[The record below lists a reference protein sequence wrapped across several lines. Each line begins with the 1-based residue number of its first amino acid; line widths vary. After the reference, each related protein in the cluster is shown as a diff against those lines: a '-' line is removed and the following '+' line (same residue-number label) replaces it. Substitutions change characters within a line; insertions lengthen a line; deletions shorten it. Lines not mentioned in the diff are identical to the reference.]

1 MRERGAIIKQQG
13 KNLHTGV
20 IFPAPYNLAMS
31 SLAYQSIYSFLNGL
45 NGVLCDR
52 FVWGKDRSIEHD
64 LSYQDYKVAFI
75 TAPFILDIPKVL
87 MLCHKA
93 LSHKEYTRA
102 VCIGGIAAVANKD
115 LFYNSDAII
124 FSGPFESHAE
134 HIKRIL
140 NLVKAGANRDE
151 IKGEMQP
158 VVIKEETS
166 LQKSRVIEYDPPA
179 SVIYTKDTEF
189 SNMHLVEITRGCTGN
204 CNFCMSKHLIKY
216 YSEFKYENII
226 RAIDKAPEEIK
237 TVGLI
242 GDAVLSHSRIADIV
256 DYILQRRKRPSF
268 SSIRI
273 ADLSPKKIPLIL
285 KSDIKTLTI
294 APEVATESLMKIT
307 NKYYNQSLLFE
318 ILKELVKGGVMNI
331 KLYMMIGLP
340 NETLNDIN
348 DMLDFIQKIRDIL
361 ITASRGK
368 GRVGTLRLSI
378 NNFVPSPFTPLA
390 DENPDSMENLEYKQS
405 LIKRRLLNLPNLSL
419 TMMDIFDT
427 IFQTA
432 LFRADSAFAHK
443 IVNFTEINYKKL
455 FYENTEFANDI
466 LRLAYRKR

>member
-1 MRERGAIIKQQG
+1 M
-13 KNLHTGV
+13 
-20 IFPAPYNLAMS
+20 
-31 SLAYQSIYSFLNGL
+31 
-45 NGVLCDR
+45 
-52 FVWGKDRSIEHD
+52 
-64 LSYQDYKVAFI
+64 
-75 TAPFILDIPKVL
+75 
-87 MLCHKA
+87 
-93 LSHKEYTRA
+93 
-102 VCIGGIAAVANKD
+102 
-115 LFYNSDAII
+115 
-124 FSGPFESHAE
+124 
-134 HIKRIL
+134 
-140 NLVKAGANRDE
+140 
-151 IKGEMQP
+151 
-158 VVIKEETS
+158 
-166 LQKSRVIEYDPPA
+166 SRVIEHDPPS

-226 RAIDKAPEEIK
+226 RAIDRAPEEIK

-273 ADLSPKKIPLIL
+273 ADLNPKKIPLIL

-294 APEVATESLMKIT
+294 APEVATERLMKIT

-340 NETLNDIN
+340 NETLDDMN

-361 ITASRGK
+361 ITASREK

-390 DENPDSMENLEYKQS
+390 DENPDSIENLEYKQS
-405 LIKRRLLNLPNLSL
+405 LIKRRLSNLPNLSL

-443 IVNFTEINYKKL
+443 IVNYTEINYKKL
-455 FYENTEFANDI
+455 FYQNTEFANDI